1 MRRLLSCSP
10 TFSLQRFARYLLRG
24 VTLSSISVIGTLG
37 FAQDTSDLPQGK
49 IADAGQIN
57 VTSSDGELTAMRARL
72 EAMETELAAT
82 RKTADEAADQS
93 KTLLEKWKEKGDP
106 EVAIAKSQASNRGK
120 EKNKAW
126 YEKLGIRGYA
136 QFRLNEITDDGDG
149 SVPAQLI
156 GDRSAGDNQSFL
168 IRRARLIIFGD
179 VSEHLYVYLQP
190 DFSITTPGS
199 TDSTHFA
206 QIRDWYGDVYLTTD
220 KIHRVR
226 VGSSKVPFGW
236 ENMQSSSN
244 RIPLD
249 RSDSLNSAARN
260 ERDLGVFY
268 YWTPEFAQDYFKSVI
283 DDGLKGSG
291 NYGVFA
297 LGCYN
302 GQGGS
307 LLEQND
313 NLHIVSRLTLPLKF
327 SNGQLWETSIQG
339 YTGDYVVL
347 GSAIRPLGVGTTVRP
362 IGTLETGD
370 TTGFRDERL
379 AWTSVWYPQPF
390 GIQTEWNVG
399 RSPQLNAAQTAIEEG
414 DIRGGYVQFMFKEDT
429 ASHGTLIPFYRYNI
443 FEGGYKSERN
453 APQVNIR
460 EHEVGCEWQFNKQTE
475 LTLMYTW
482 TDRTNTQAFPARR
495 SYEQFVGQFMR
506 CQFQINY

>member
-1 MRRLLSCSP
+1 MKSAVTKSLRQFSRLL
-10 TFSLQRFARYLLRG
+10 LL
-24 VTLSSISVIGTLG
+24 
-37 FAQDTSDLPQGK
+37 DLA
-49 IADAGQIN
+49 I
-57 VTSSDGELTAMRARL
+57 TSSLSGSFLLAQSPSDQSTVQVTDAVDDTAIAGSEDYVDLLGRI
-72 EAMETELAAT
+72 EALETELAAT
-82 RKTADEAADQS
+82 KETADEASKQS
-93 KTLLEKWKEKGDP
+93 ESLLEKWSEKGDP
-106 EVAIAKSQASNRGK
+106 EVDIVKSQTK
-120 EKNKAW
+120 EPEKKKDKAW
-126 YEKLGIRGYA
+126 YEKLGVRGYA

-149 SVPAQLI
+149 SVPAQLV

-179 VSEHLYVYLQP
+179 VSDHLYVYLQP
-190 DFSITTPGS
+190 DFAVTTPGS
-199 TDSTHFA
+199 TDNTLFA
-206 QIRDWYGDVYLTTD
+206 QIRDWYGDVYLTEN
-220 KIHRVR
+220 KVHRLR
-226 VGSSKVPFGW
+226 VGNSKVPYGW

-244 RIPLD
+244 RLALD
-249 RSDSLNSAARN
+249 RSDSWNSAVRN

-268 YWTPEFAQDYFKSVI
+268 YWTPESAQDYFKSVV

-297 LGCYN
+297 FGCYN

-313 NLHIVSRLTLPLKF
+313 NLHVVTRLTLPFKF
-327 SNGQLWETSIQG
+327 DNGQLWETSIQG
-339 YTGDYVVL
+339 YTGEYVVL
-347 GSAIRPLGVGTTVRP
+347 GSAIRPLGVGTAVRP

-370 TTGFRDERL
+370 TTGFRDERIG
-379 AWTSVWYPQPF
+379 WTSVWYPQPF

-414 DIRGGYVQFMFKEDT
+414 DIRGGYVQFMFKHDT
-429 ASHGTLIPFYRYNI
+429 ACHGILIPFYRYNM

-453 APQVNIR
+453 APNVNIR

-475 LTLMYTW
+475 LTMMYTW
-482 TDRTNTQAFPARR
+482 TDRTNTQALADRR
-495 SYEQFVGQFMR
+495 SYDQFVGQFLR